1 MTDTKSPNIQEHLLV
16 HFFRP
21 SRRTPWW
28 MRLGWWP
35 TYSHV
40 CVEWRTLIHD
50 LPYGGARRRWFHLF
64 QPAGTPKWYSRRLFL
79 ADKPVDATV
88 SIPYTMPVRQQAD
101 TMIWI
106 DNCYDEHPVERWRC
120 VLWRFGNRSRRPRSC
135 GTLASMWIKMIAGRE
150 VDAVTPDELYEQLK
164 DIAVKEYADAE

>member
-1 MTDTKSPNIQEHLLV
+1 MIDTKSPNIQGGEALLI

-50 LPYGGARRRWFHLF
+50 LPYGGTT
-64 QPAGTPKWYSRRLFL
+64 QWYSRRAFL

-88 SIPYTMPVRQQAD
+88 AIPYTMPVRRQSD
-101 TMIWI
+101 TMVWI
-106 DNCYDEHPVERWRC
+106 DNCYDERKVERWRC
-120 VLWRFGNRSRRPRSC
+120 VLWRLGIRPRRPRSC
-135 GTLASMWIKMIAGRE
+135 GTLASMWIKMMAGRE
-150 VDAVTPDELYEQLK
+150 VDAVTPDELYAQLAAV
-164 DIAVKEYADAE
+164 AVKEHADAE